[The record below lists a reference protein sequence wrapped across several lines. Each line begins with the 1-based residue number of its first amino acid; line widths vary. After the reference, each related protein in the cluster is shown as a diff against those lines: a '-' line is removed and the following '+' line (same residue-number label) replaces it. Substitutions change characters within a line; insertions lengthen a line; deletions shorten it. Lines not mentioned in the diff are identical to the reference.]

1 MGDRTNDS
9 NQRWLCDHLMG
20 LDRLAR
26 GKLVSE
32 PPAGS
37 TDSARAMS
45 PMTRSCPVGL
55 VRRQAA
61 GGMSCL
67 EH

>member
-1 MGDRTNDS
+1 VVRDDQAGRP
-9 NQRWLCDHLMG
+9 RPPCLMG

-32 PPAGS
+32 PPDGS
-37 TDSARAMS
+37 TGRDRVSNPTSRA
-45 PMTRSCPVGL
+45 CPVGL
-55 VRRQAA
+55 VRRQTA